1 MAISDLP
8 ILGMLKTRMQ
18 WHQARQKLLAE
29 NVSNADMPGFRP
41 RDLKEPD
48 FRAEVGTAGGG
59 AAGGSGSG
67 GLQLVATNPAHIAAA
82 GGSSRTDLQTAKG
95 ATFETRP
102 SGNAVSLEDEMLKVA
117 QNQMDYQ
124 IATSLYGKSL
134 GLVKIALGK
143 GG

>member
-18 WHQARQKLLAE
+18 WHQARQRLLAE

-48 FRAEVGTAGGG
+48 FQAAFGG
-59 AAGGSGSG
+59 AAGGPTGGVGSG
-67 GLQLVATNPAHIAAA
+67 GLQLAATNPAHIAAA
-82 GGSSRTDLQTAKG
+82 GPSGVDVQAAKG

-124 IATSLYGKSL
+124 VATSLYGKSL
-134 GLVKIALGK
+134 GLMKIALGK